1 MLKEMTT
8 MSDERNYKDEII
20 DAFFNNFT
28 PVPAASA
35 NMEDQAIR
43 TMSSDE
49 IVTTLGK
56 TVSVDIDDI
65 AEAAHSRGFEL
76 KLCPDGV
83 MRWVM
88 YMI

>member
-1 MLKEMTT
+1 
-8 MSDERNYKDEII
+8 MSDERNFKDEII
-20 DAFFNNFT
+20 AAYFNNFA

-35 NMEDQAIR
+35 NMEDQSVI

-49 IVTTLGK
+49 IVTSLGK
-56 TVSVDIDDI
+56 TITVDVDDI

-83 MRWVM
+83 MRWMM
-88 YMI
+88 YML

>member
-1 MLKEMTT
+1 MTT
-8 MSDERNYKDEII
+8 MSDERNFKDEII
-20 DAFFNNFT
+20 AAYFNNFA

-35 NMEDQAIR
+35 NMEDQSVI

-49 IVTTLGK
+49 IMTSLGK
-56 TVSVDIDDI
+56 TITVDVDDI

-83 MRWVM
+83 MRWMM
-88 YMI
+88 YML

>member
-1 MLKEMTT
+1 MTT
-8 MSDERNYKDEII
+8 MSDERNYKDAII
-20 DAFFNNFT
+20 DAYFNNFT

-35 NMEDQAIR
+35 NMEDQSVI

-49 IVTTLGK
+49 IVTSLGK
-56 TVSVDIDDI
+56 TITVDVDDI

-83 MRWVM
+83 MRWKM
-88 YMI
+88 YML

>member
-1 MLKEMTT
+1 MTA
-8 MSDERNYKDEII
+8 MSDERNYKDDII
-20 DAFFNNFT
+20 AAFFNNFT

-35 NMEDQAIR
+35 NMEDQAVI

-49 IVTTLGK
+49 IMTSLGK
-56 TVSVDIDDI
+56 TITVDVDDI
-65 AEAAHSRGFEL
+65 AEAAHSREL

-88 YMI
+88 YML

>member
-1 MLKEMTT
+1 MTT

-20 DAFFNNFT
+20 DAYFNNFA

-35 NMEDQAIR
+35 NMQDQSVI

-49 IVTTLGK
+49 IMTSLGK
-56 TVSVDIDDI
+56 TITVDVDDI

-76 KLCPDGV
+76 KLPKLRTAGASS
-83 MRWVM
+83 
-88 YMI
+88 

>member
-1 MLKEMTT
+1 MTT
-8 MSDERNYKDEII
+8 MSDERNFKDEII
-20 DAFFNNFT
+20 AAFFNNFA

-35 NMEDQAIR
+35 NMEDQSVI

-49 IVTTLGK
+49 IVTSLGK
-56 TVSVDIDDI
+56 TITVDVDDI

-83 MRWVM
+83 MRWMM
-88 YMI
+88 YML

>member
-1 MLKEMTT
+1 MTT

-20 DAFFNNFT
+20 DAYFNNFA

-35 NMEDQAIR
+35 NMQDQSVI

-49 IVTTLGK
+49 IMTSLGK
-56 TVSVDIDDI
+56 TITVDVDDI

-76 KLCPDGV
+76 KSSVLTVSCDG
-83 MRWVM
+83 
-88 YMI
+88 

>member
-1 MLKEMTT
+1 MTT
-8 MSDERNYKDEII
+8 MSDERNFKDEII
-20 DAFFNNFT
+20 AAFFNNFA

-35 NMEDQAIR
+35 NMEDQSVI

-49 IVTTLGK
+49 IMTSLGK
-56 TVSVDIDDI
+56 TITVDVDDI
-65 AEAAHSRGFEL
+65 AEAAHSRDFEL

-88 YMI
+88 YML

>member
-1 MLKEMTT
+1 MTT

-20 DAFFNNFT
+20 AAYFNNFT

-35 NMEDQAIR
+35 NMEDQSVI

-49 IVTTLGK
+49 IMTSLGK
-56 TVSVDIDDI
+56 TITVDVDDI

-83 MRWVM
+83 MRWKM
-88 YMI
+88 YML

>member
-1 MLKEMTT
+1 MTT

-20 DAFFNNFT
+20 DAYFNNFA

-35 NMEDQAIR
+35 NMEDQSVI

-49 IVTTLGK
+49 IMTSLGK
-56 TVSVDIDDI
+56 TITVDVDDI

-83 MRWVM
+83 MRWMM
-88 YMI
+88 YML

>member
-1 MLKEMTT
+1 MTT

-20 DAFFNNFT
+20 AAYFNNFA

-35 NMEDQAIR
+35 NMQDQSVI

-49 IVTTLGK
+49 IVTSLGK
-56 TVSVDIDDI
+56 TITVDVDDI

-83 MRWVM
+83 MRWMM
-88 YMI
+88 YML

>member
-1 MLKEMTT
+1 MTT

-20 DAFFNNFT
+20 AAYFNNFA

-35 NMEDQAIR
+35 NMEDQSVI

-49 IVTTLGK
+49 IMTSLGK
-56 TVSVDIDDI
+56 TITVDVDDI

-76 KLCPDGV
+76 KFCPDGV
-83 MRWVM
+83 MRWQM
-88 YMI
+88 YML

>member
-1 MLKEMTT
+1 MTT
-8 MSDERNYKDEII
+8 MSDERNFKDEII
-20 DAFFNNFT
+20 AAFFNNFT

-35 NMEDQAIR
+35 NMEDQAVI

-49 IVTTLGK
+49 IMTSLGK
-56 TVSVDIDDI
+56 TITVDVDDI
-65 AEAAHSRGFEL
+65 AEAAHSRDFEL

-88 YMI
+88 YML

>member
-1 MLKEMTT
+1 

-20 DAFFNNFT
+20 DAYFNNFA

-35 NMEDQAIR
+35 NMEDQSVI

-49 IVTTLGK
+49 IMTSLGK
-56 TVSVDIDDI
+56 TITVDVDDI

-83 MRWVM
+83 MRWMM
-88 YMI
+88 YML

>member
-1 MLKEMTT
+1 MTT
-8 MSDERNYKDEII
+8 MSDERNFKDEII
-20 DAFFNNFT
+20 AAYFNNFA

-35 NMEDQAIR
+35 NMEDQSVI

-49 IVTTLGK
+49 IVTSLGK
-56 TVSVDIDDI
+56 TITVDVDDI

-83 MRWVM
+83 MRWMM
-88 YMI
+88 YML

>member
-1 MLKEMTT
+1 MTT
-8 MSDERNYKDEII
+8 MSDERNFKDEII
-20 DAFFNNFT
+20 DAYFNNFA

-35 NMEDQAIR
+35 NMEDQSVI

-49 IVTTLGK
+49 IMTSLGK
-56 TVSVDIDDI
+56 TITVDVDDI

-83 MRWVM
+83 MRWMM
-88 YMI
+88 YML